1 MDRLLIIADDFT
13 GALDTGIQFTK
24 MGIRAR
30 IVTDYRYDFGQFR
43 PEDGLLSVS
52 TDTRPRSP
60 KEAYDRVF
68 QLAVNARRAGFR
80 YVYKKTDSGLRGNIG
95 MELKAVM
102 DAYEQQAIAFVPA
115 FPRLNRIT
123 RGGLQ
128 YIDGIPVKESV
139 FGKDPFEP
147 VRDSDIGKIIGSQTE
162 LRIVKVSR
170 GDWQQIDWESSKE
183 QTVFLLDAE
192 TDEDLAAIAAT
203 LKQQNRMVV
212 MAGCAGFAANYD
224 RMLQFEK
231 GHPHY
236 MQESEGL
243 LALCGSVNQITVDQV
258 KCAEDSGFVRAHLSN
273 ERKLGIGQ
281 RTPEEDREFYDQ
293 LYRQVSGTD
302 KYVLDTLDVPGEETA
317 EAFAKRNG
325 MGLSDIRFQIAD
337 SLGRIAM
344 EMVNRGL
351 NYTISMTG
359 GDTLMGFMNHIGK
372 TELVPICEIGKGAVL
387 SAMRWNGKRIQ
398 VISKSG
404 GFGEENIF
412 VQMYDTVINYK
423 KGDQDE

>member
-1 MDRLLIIADDFT
+1 
-13 GALDTGIQFTK
+13 
-24 MGIRAR
+24 
-30 IVTDYRYDFGQFR
+30 
-43 PEDGLLSVS
+43 
-52 TDTRPRSP
+52 
-60 KEAYDRVF
+60 
-68 QLAVNARRAGFR
+68 
-80 YVYKKTDSGLRGNIG
+80 

-102 DAYEQQAIAFVPA
+102 DAYEQQAIAFIPA

-147 VRDSDIGKIIGSQTE
+147 VQYSDIGEIIGSQTDMK
-162 LRIVKVSR
+162 IVKVSR
-170 GDWQQIDWESSKE
+170 GDWRQIDWESGRE

-192 TDEDLAAIAAT
+192 TDADLAAIAGM
-203 LKQQNRMVV
+203 LKEQNRMVV
-212 MAGCAGFAANYD
+212 IAGCAGFAANYD
-224 RMLQFEK
+224 QMLRFKK
-231 GHPHY
+231 GNPHY
-236 MQESEGL
+236 MQESDGL
-243 LALCGSVNQITVDQV
+243 FALCGSVNQITVDQV
-258 KCAEDSGFVRAHLSN
+258 KYATDFGFVRAHLSN
-273 ERKLGIGQ
+273 RQKLGIGE
-281 RTPEEDREFYDQ
+281 RTPEEDREFFDA

-302 KYVLDTLDVPGEETA
+302 KYILDTLDVPGEETA
-317 EAFAKRNG
+317 EAFAGRNG
-325 MGLSDIRFQIAD
+325 MSLSDIRFRIAD

-412 VQMYDTVINYK
+412 VQMYDTVINFK
-423 KGDQDE
+423 KGDRDE